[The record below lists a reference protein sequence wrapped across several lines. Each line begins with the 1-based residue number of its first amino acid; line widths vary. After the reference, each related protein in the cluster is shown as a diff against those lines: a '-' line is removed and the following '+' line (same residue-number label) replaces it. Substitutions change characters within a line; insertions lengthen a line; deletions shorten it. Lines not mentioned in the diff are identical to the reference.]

1 MLLAFIVSLIAIG
14 ATVLVGIL
22 GYLIDKSVDKSAEPD
37 KPQGRGA

>member
-1 MLLAFIVSLIAIG
+1 
-14 ATVLVGIL
+14 VGIL